1 MHLVKK
7 FTLYVGDNWNKC
19 DMVAIFLF
27 IVGVTC
33 RMLPSAFEAGRTVLA
48 MDFMV
53 FTLRLIH
60 IFAIHK
66 QLGPKIIVVE
76 RMMKDVFFFL
86 FFLSV
91 WLVAYGVTTQALL
104 HPHDGR
110 LEWIFRR
117 VLYRPYLQI
126 FGQIP
131 LDEID
136 GLHTAGAQGALGGG
150 QGGPSTGLFT
160 SPGHEALQWGLLGPW
175 RPQPGAEMGKVAE
188 A

>member
-1 MHLVKK
+1 
-7 FTLYVGDNWNKC
+7 
-19 DMVAIFLF
+19 MV
-27 IVGVTC
+27 
-33 RMLPSAFEAGRTVLA
+33 PWAFEAGRTVLA
-48 MDFMV
+48 LDFMV

-60 IFAIHK
+60 IFAVHK
-66 QLGPKIIVVE
+66 QLGPKIIIVE

-136 GLHTAGAQGALGGG
+136 GQDSARAGGLCV
-150 QGGPSTGLFT
+150 GPRPRESQHRDPLSST
-160 SPGHEALQWGLLGPW
+160 LLL
-175 RPQPGAEMGKVAE
+175 
-188 A
+188 

>member
-1 MHLVKK
+1 
-7 FTLYVGDNWNKC
+7 
-19 DMVAIFLF
+19 
-27 IVGVTC
+27 
-33 RMLPSAFEAGRTVLA
+33 MLSVFPPSPLPPPE
-48 MDFMV
+48 
-53 FTLRLIH
+53 
-60 IFAIHK
+60 
-66 QLGPKIIVVE
+66 
-76 RMMKDVFFFL
+76 MKDVFFFL

-136 GLHTAGAQGALGGG
+136 GQDSARAGGLCV
-150 QGGPSTGLFT
+150 GPRPGESQHGDPLSSTV
-160 SPGHEALQWGLLGPW
+160 LL
-175 RPQPGAEMGKVAE
+175 
-188 A
+188 